1 MFLRAEVT
9 PPIVHAFDA
18 GRRPGAR
25 DARGRFHLECLGSSS
40 LFSSLQAGRHILA
53 GWLKKS
59 RDRLRATQ
67 RAPLGEA
74 HRDRGI
80 RHGERRQRRDG
91 AHRAPDVADAEPG
104 APRSRHRALRDGQQ
118 RGRDRGPRQGDLRG
132 GRLDDV
138 GVPEARRRARRVRR
152 FHHSH
157 FASGARA
164 RATAHPHWRVATP
177 RA

>member
-1 MFLRAEVT
+1 MFLRTEVT

-25 DARGRFHLECLGSSS
+25 DARGRFHLKCLGSSS
-40 LFSSLQAGRHILA
+40 LIFHHADPRRLVLI
-53 GWLKKS
+53 S

-67 RAPLGEA
+67 RAPRGEA

-80 RHGERRQRRDG
+80 HHGERRQRRDG

-118 RGRDRGPRQGDLRG
+118 RGRDRGPRQGDIRG

-164 RATAHPHWRVATP
+164 RATAHPHWRLATP